1 MEEKK
6 YPLSGQTIEDKEHRA
21 NPQAVAP
28 AEQPAGNADVDDDA
42 ATAEEMEA
50 FIRDRREKEKRSK
63 IKDDDA
69 DEVDIFGEY
78 MAPENSIDP
87 YLEPHA
93 AAGEVRRER
102 VPVARLQA
110 VPRMLCA
117 GQRDRDAQLQQGD
130 VVQLDARHPPA
141 GYQAV
146 RLCGGA
152 L

>member
-6 YPLSGQTIEDKEHRA
+6 YPVSGQTIEDKEHRA
-21 NPQAVAP
+21 NPQAAAP

-78 MAPENSIDP
+78 MAPENSI
-87 YLEPHA
+87 
-93 AAGEVRRER
+93 
-102 VPVARLQA
+102 
-110 VPRMLCA
+110 
-117 GQRDRDAQLQQGD
+117 
-130 VVQLDARHPPA
+130 
-141 GYQAV
+141 
-146 RLCGGA
+146 
-152 L
+152 